1 MLGNLFRDRLDGC
14 GELDALAESWDRMS
28 SGALRARLV
37 LNADDAVIAGLRR
50 NGDGSASPPPLFFG
64 VEDRALDLPET
75 EHAVDSIRCGACEEP
90 LEFDIRLL
98 SHLGHHRCDSCG
110 AGRPEPEVVADRISL
125 DGASAS
131 GFSIDGMAGRFEI
144 DLGLPGLYNVYNA
157 LAAIAAAL
165 ALGVDRSAISRA
177 LAAFSPV
184 FGRGERLRAG
194 TTDLLVLL
202 MKNPA
207 GANELL
213 RTLEQGRP
221 PRRSTS

>member
-1 MLGNLFRDRLDGC
+1 
-14 GELDALAESWDRMS
+14 
-28 SGALRARLV
+28 
-37 LNADDAVIAGLRR
+37 
-50 NGDGSASPPPLFFG
+50 
-64 VEDRALDLPET
+64 
-75 EHAVDSIRCGACEEP
+75 
-90 LEFDIRLL
+90 
-98 SHLGHHRCDSCG
+98 
-110 AGRPEPEVVADRISL
+110 
-125 DGASAS
+125 
-131 GFSIDGMAGRFEI
+131 MAGRFEI

-165 ALGVDRSAISRA
+165 ALGVERSAISRA

-213 RTLEQGRP
+213 RTLEQGHRP
-221 PRRSTS
+221 DASTS